1 MHGQPRRLVYFGW
14 MDDATAMGA
23 LGGREALRLVRLDL
37 ARNDEDNWAE
47 FSAAHGYQSSSRTE
61 LREPW
66 FADAAMFA
74 RAPALI
80 AVCSSGAG
88 YDTIDVDAATRAG
101 VLACNQ
107 AGANRE
113 AVAEHVLGYMLVL
126 SKRIAQ
132 SNRLMKR
139 TANLD
144 RLSVKGNDI
153 HGKTVGIVGLG
164 HVGSH
169 LASLCRTAFSMTVLA
184 YDPYVDA
191 GRFHQCGARAVP
203 LDELLACSDFVS
215 LNCALTPET
224 RGMIGAR
231 EFDLMRSSAYFV
243 TTARGGIHDEKAL
256 AAALASGRIAGAGLD
271 VFDQEPPSPDHPLLA
286 FDNVLASP
294 HTAGI
299 TAEALAN
306 ATNSAA
312 DQWLDIFAG
321 KAPRCLLN
329 PEVWPVY
336 CDRFERLFG
345 FRPASR
351 V

>member
-1 MHGQPRRLVYFGW
+1 MRGPVRRLVYFGW
-14 MDDATAMGA
+14 MDDATAMDA
-23 LGGREALRLVRLDL
+23 LGGREDLTLIQLTLAGDDRLS
-37 ARNDEDNWAE
+37 WTE
-47 FSAAHGYQSSSRTE
+47 FSSAHGYQSSSRTE

-66 FADAAMFA
+66 FADAGMFA
-74 RAPALI
+74 RAHALL

-113 AVAEHVLGYMLVL
+113 AVAEHVIGYMLTL

-132 SNRLMKR
+132 SHRLMTR
-139 TANLD
+139 TTNLD
-144 RLSVKGNDI
+144 RFSVKGNDI
-153 HGKTVGIVGLG
+153 HGKTLGIVGLG
-164 HVGSH
+164 HVGAH
-169 LASLCRTAFSMTVLA
+169 LASICRKAFGMTVLA
-184 YDPYVDA
+184 YDPYIDQRQYSRCEA
-191 GRFHQCGARAVP
+191 QSTS
-203 LDELLACSDFVS
+203 LEELLVRSDFVS

-231 EFDLMRSSAYFV
+231 QFALMKPTAYFV
-243 TTARGGIHDEKAL
+243 TTARGGIHDEIAL
-256 AAALASGRIAGAGLD
+256 AEALASGRIAGAGLD
-271 VFDQEPPSPDHPLLA
+271 VFEQEPPAPDHPLLA

-306 ATNSAA
+306 ATRSAT

-321 KAPRCLLN
+321 RAPRCLLN
-329 PEVWPVY
+329 PEAWPGY
-336 CDRFERLFG
+336 SERFERLFG
-345 FRPASR
+345 VRPQPLA
-351 V
+351 